1 MTILILLPFLLQA
14 TSGYLVGPREVT
26 GALGGSVMV
35 TCHYRTISVNI
46 HSRKFWCKMSRGAC
60 DTVVSTSGYTAS
72 GHVNRTH
79 LADFQTD
86 GNFMVQMTQLGHKDA
101 GLYRCGIGS
110 NNNGFY
116 FPVMLAVSAGPKVPS
131 ASELVFGTL
140 RGSLT
145 IRCPMQPESSNHSKY
160 WCKMERADC
169 TPIVHSDGY
178 VHKDLWGRVLIKEEE
193 TPTGFVVL
201 LNDLKKTDSG
211 YYRCGTGLFEE
222 GMDWKDV
229 HVYISSDKVSP
240 RIPKLLSGFPG
251 GSVTAVCP
259 FTPAA
264 GPTSVFYWCK
274 WSESGCMRLIDSTGL
289 VQDAF
294 KERLVLEKDN
304 VSNVKYTV
312 WMTQLRLGDTG
323 WYWCGITDGQE
334 EQTSSMEIHI
344 LDTTTKLYPGT
355 ATRGGQSSNSSHRNT
370 TALPSATA
378 TAQDTT
384 IKLYP
389 GTASRGGHSSTSSH
403 RYTSFLPPASATA
416 QETVTSPYPGTASM
430 GGHSTASSHKYTSAL
445 PPTDTSAQDTT
456 TKLHPGTASREGHSS
471 ASSQGLTTTLP
482 PAAATA
488 QGRHLSVKPTKT
500 APFTNSKSRMAHSS
514 MTTSGYHNSEMSGS
528 LGSAAAQ
535 DLNATLTGDNAKS
548 KITNTMD
555 MLPFLISVL
564 LITCL
569 LGLAAL
575 VLITIK
581 CHRKRG
587 RSRVAYEGNVAM
599 VETNLL
605 EKEPPLEES
614 RKLRLTQDTEI
625 SGETE
630 L

>member
-229 HVYISSDKVSP
+229 HVYISS
-240 RIPKLLSGFPG
+240 
-251 GSVTAVCP
+251 
-259 FTPAA
+259 
-264 GPTSVFYWCK
+264 
-274 WSESGCMRLIDSTGL
+274 
-289 VQDAF
+289 
-294 KERLVLEKDN
+294 
-304 VSNVKYTV
+304 
-312 WMTQLRLGDTG
+312 
-323 WYWCGITDGQE
+323 
-334 EQTSSMEIHI
+334 
-344 LDTTTKLYPGT
+344 DTTTKLYPGT